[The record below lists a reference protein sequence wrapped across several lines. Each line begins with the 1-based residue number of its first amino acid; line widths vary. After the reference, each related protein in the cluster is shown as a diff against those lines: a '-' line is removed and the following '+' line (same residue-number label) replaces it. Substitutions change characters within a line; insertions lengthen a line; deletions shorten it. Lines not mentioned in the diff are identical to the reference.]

1 MHHWYTHDIVGGGKL
16 PLLLFFAGFVGGFVC
31 TRVSVRLIRAD
42 VRWWFSNVSAG
53 ATHVH
58 HMVFGVV
65 LSLVSGVWII
75 AISMTATQA
84 QLSWLACVFG
94 IGAALV
100 LDEFALLFYLRDVYW
115 AEEGRASVDA
125 VFATVGATGMA
136 LLGFRPL
143 ELISVSGVFDDGWV
157 EGVITIAAGL
167 VGLVIAAVVVA
178 KGKPWTAL
186 IGVFVLPVLVVG
198 AIRLASPSSPW
209 ARWRYT
215 SRPKRMA
222 RAVRRERRQRRPL
235 VRAKIFLQD
244 LMAGR
249 PDVGHAIEA
258 AETELDRVVQPA
270 PPPEAG
276 GRISSRLGGSGTMVG
291 LPLDGRIPV
300 SSATPAPGVPSGQSS
315 GEPTTGA

>member
-1 MHHWYTHDIVGGGKL
+1 MHHWYTHDIVAGGKL
-16 PLLLFFAGFVGGFVC
+16 PLLLFFAGFVGGFVA

-42 VRWWFSNVSAG
+42 VKWWFRNVSAG
-53 ATHVH
+53 QTHVH

-65 LSLVSGVWII
+65 VSLVSGVWLI

-84 QLSWLACVFG
+84 QLSWLACAFG
-94 IGAALV
+94 VGAALI
-100 LDEFALLFYLRDVYW
+100 LDEFALIFYLRDVYW

-125 VFATVGATGMA
+125 VFAMVGATGMA

-143 ELISVSGVFDDGWV
+143 ELISVSDAFDDSWT
-157 EGVITIAAGL
+157 ETLITVAFGL
-167 VGLVIAAVVVA
+167 VGLLVAAVVVA

-186 IGVFVLPVLVVG
+186 IGIFVFPVLLVG
-198 AIRLASPSSPW
+198 AIRLADPGSPW

-215 SRPKRMA
+215 SRPKRMD

-244 LMAGR
+244 LMAGS
-249 PDVGHAIEA
+249 PDVAHAIEA

-270 PPPEAG
+270 PAPAADGP
-276 GRISSRLGGSGTMVG
+276 RPSMLLSR
-291 LPLDGRIPV
+291 
-300 SSATPAPGVPSGQSS
+300 PS
-315 GEPTTGA
+315 

>member
-1 MHHWYTHDIVGGGKL
+1 MHHWYTHDIVAGGKL
-16 PLLLFFAGFVGGFVC
+16 PLLLFFAGFVGGFVA

-42 VRWWFSNVSAG
+42 VKWWFSNVSAG

-65 LSLVSGVWII
+65 LSLVSGVWLI
-75 AISMTATQA
+75 AISTTATQA
-84 QLSWLACVFG
+84 ELSWLACAFG
-94 IGAALV
+94 IGAALI
-100 LDEFALLFYLRDVYW
+100 LDEFALIFYLRDVYW

-125 VFATVGATGMA
+125 VFAMVGATGMA

-143 ELISVSGVFDDGWV
+143 ELISVSDAFDDSWTETLITV
-157 EGVITIAAGL
+157 GVGL
-167 VGLVIAAVVVA
+167 IGLVIAAIVVA

-186 IGVFVLPVLVVG
+186 IGIFVFPLLLVG
-198 AIRLASPSSPW
+198 AIRLADPSSPW

-215 SRPKRMA
+215 SRPKRMD

-244 LMAGR
+244 LMAGS

-258 AETELDRVVQPA
+258 AETELDRIVQPA
-270 PPPEAG
+270 PAPDPVPTRPP
-276 GRISSRLGGSGTMVG
+276 V
-291 LPLDGRIPV
+291 
-300 SSATPAPGVPSGQSS
+300 PASLRS
-315 GEPTTGA
+315 

>member
-1 MHHWYTHDIVGGGKL
+1 MHHWYTHDIVAGGKL
-16 PLLLFFAGFVGGFVC
+16 PLLLFFAGFVGGFVA

-42 VRWWFSNVSAG
+42 VKWWFSNVSAG

-65 LSLVSGVWII
+65 LSLVSGVWLI

-84 QLSWLACVFG
+84 QLSWLACAFG
-94 IGAALV
+94 VGAALI
-100 LDEFALLFYLRDVYW
+100 LDEFALIFYLRDVYW

-125 VFATVGATGMA
+125 VFAMVGATGMA

-143 ELISVSGVFDDGWV
+143 ELISVSDAFDDSWT
-157 EGVITIAAGL
+157 ETLITVGAGL
-167 VGLVIAAVVVA
+167 LGLVIAAIVVA

-186 IGVFVLPVLVVG
+186 IGIFVFPLLLVG
-198 AIRLASPSSPW
+198 AIRLADPASPW

-215 SRPKRMA
+215 SRPRRME

-244 LMAGR
+244 LMAGS
-249 PDVGHAIEA
+249 PDVAHAIEA

-270 PPPEAG
+270 PAPTPDGA
-276 GRISSRLGGSGTMVG
+276 RSSVLMSG
-291 LPLDGRIPV
+291 PR
-300 SSATPAPGVPSGQSS
+300 
-315 GEPTTGA
+315 

>member
-1 MHHWYTHDIVGGGKL
+1 MHHWYTHDIVAGGKL
-16 PLLLFFAGFVGGFVC
+16 PLLLFFAGFVGGFVA

-42 VRWWFSNVSAG
+42 VKWWFSNVSAG

-65 LSLVSGVWII
+65 LSLVSGVWLI

-84 QLSWLACVFG
+84 QLSWLACTFG
-94 IGAALV
+94 VGAALI
-100 LDEFALLFYLRDVYW
+100 LDEFALIFYLRDVYW

-125 VFATVGATGMA
+125 VFAMVGATGMA

-143 ELISVSGVFDDGWV
+143 ELISVSDAFDDSWTETLITV
-157 EGVITIAAGL
+157 GVGL
-167 VGLVIAAVVVA
+167 LGLVIAAIVVA

-186 IGVFVLPVLVVG
+186 IGIFVFPLLLVG
-198 AIRLASPSSPW
+198 AIRLADPASPW

-215 SRPKRMA
+215 SRPKRMD

-244 LMAGR
+244 LMAGS
-249 PDVGHAIEA
+249 PDVAHAIEA

-270 PPPEAG
+270 PAPDPEAA
-276 GRISSRLGGSGTMVG
+276 RSSVLLSG
-291 LPLDGRIPV
+291 PR
-300 SSATPAPGVPSGQSS
+300 
-315 GEPTTGA
+315 